1 MPEIKDVSPPTDEHG
16 HDTTAALVTLEYL
29 PPEARLELVK
39 ALHDAASRFGQEVEV
54 ESAYF
59 DCRMGRVCIY
69 QP

>member
-1 MPEIKDVSPPTDEHG
+1 
-16 HDTTAALVTLEYL
+16 LEYL